1 MNQRVERVAST
12 LREALQA
19 VIAKGLADPRA
30 RGLITVTEVHITDD
44 LKKAD
49 VFVSVLPDQHQDLTM
64 HALRHAAR
72 HLRRQAGERMAL
84 RELPELVFK
93 TDRGIKQQAAVIE
106 ALAKVR
112 SERQAAEQPADQ
124 ADDLAHDQADP
135 ADGPDAPPP
144 EGRP

>member
-19 VIAKGLADPRA
+19 VIARGLADPRA
-30 RGLITVTEVHITDD
+30 RGLITVTEVRVTDD

-49 VFVSVLPDQHQDLTM
+49 VFVSVLPDEHQELTL
-64 HALRHAAR
+64 HSLRHAAR
-72 HLRRQAGERMAL
+72 HIRRQAGELMAL

-112 SERQAAEQPADQ
+112 AERQQTAESEASDDQPDNQPTDQ
-124 ADDLAHDQADP
+124 
-135 ADGPDAPPP
+135 P
-144 EGRP
+144 EGRA